1 MWATGL
7 LATDFLLRA
16 IRNMQFSKNKNCA
29 QNAIRNFQKLKIA
42 LNTQNAIACSQ
53 NHAISRNTQLNAA
66 LMGNRIKNNTPLIL
80 DFQHSV

>member
-1 MWATGL
+1 MAAPQHCHRKICGQQDCSQL
-7 LATDFLLRA
+7 NFR
-16 IRNMQFSKNKNCA
+16 CA
-29 QNAIRNFQKLKIA
+29 QYAICNFPKLKIA